1 MNYAGLLLTLLSG
14 VIFVFVKSESGDSG
28 SYDLQ
33 SKTSSTKVKTIDFV
47 EGHFKQKSSDE
58 DENYYATVRSV
69 GETKQKDLK
78 LNKKEIKREKF
89 GFSPKKFF
97 YIFLSICLGL
107 LHGAFLTPIVYIQDN
122 DPNASSNGE
131 ILLKLIIFTIS

>member
-1 MNYAGLLLTLLSG
+1 M
-14 VIFVFVKSESGDSG
+14 KSESNDSG

-33 SKTSSTKVKTIDFV
+33 QKTSSTKVQSIDFV
-47 EGHFKQKSSDE
+47 EGHFKQKSTDE

-78 LNKKEIKREKF
+78 LNKKEVQKRKF
-89 GFSPKKFF
+89 GFSPRKLF

-107 LHGAFLTPIVYIQDN
+107 LHGAFLTPIVYVQDN

-131 ILLKLIIFTIS
+131 RFILRLSLELREFHNIRSLSI